1 MMMTLMRL
9 STNVSMMMMR
19 MERDIQCGFNLVLSR
34 LADEDDHDYND
45 EDDHDYNDDDHD
57 NYEYECEYDE
67 DEDGIRHTM
76 RIQFSPVK
84 ACR

>member
-34 LADEDDHDYND
+34 LADEDDHV
-45 EDDHDYNDDDHD
+45 YNDDDHD

-67 DEDGIRHTM
+67 DEDGISHTM

>member
-1 MMMTLMRL
+1 MK
-9 STNVSMMMMR
+9 V
-19 MERDIQCGFNLVLSR
+19 DD
-34 LADEDDHDYND
+34 ADD
-45 EDDHDYNDDDHD
+45 DDDHD

>member
-45 EDDHDYNDDDHD
+45 DDHD